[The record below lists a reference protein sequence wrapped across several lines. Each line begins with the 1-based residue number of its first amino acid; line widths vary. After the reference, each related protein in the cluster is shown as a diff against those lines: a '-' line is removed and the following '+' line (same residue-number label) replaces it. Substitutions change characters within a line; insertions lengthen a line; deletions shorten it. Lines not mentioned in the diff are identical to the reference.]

1 MIPASSL
8 SVAPSHAR
16 LDSRPRTTTAA
27 EHGSARQRR
36 GRWSAATHGLAL
48 LLTAHVAHAA
58 DRLQLDPS
66 GLDPAQQQL
75 ASQTLADVQSL
86 LPEGLLRALP
96 AQVQVS
102 WSSALPPEV
111 HGRAFGGRI
120 ALRRDLLD
128 DGVPGARRAR
138 RSALVH
144 ELTHVADRSGAN
156 WSRSA
161 RWRDLAGWQRK
172 PWHLGR
178 GDNAFRDRS
187 PDAYELKDPAEY
199 LAVNAEHFLL
209 DAEFAC
215 RRPALAQWYLAH
227 LGTPPSLP
235 QPHCAA
241 SLPLLQADS
250 EEGAASLLQLDP
262 SRVYAVDYLFAEGSA
277 QPMSRWG
284 HSMLRLV
291 ICKPDR
297 APGPDCRLD
306 LEYHRVLSFRAFV
319 GDVQI
324 SNWRGLTGG
333 YPSRLFVLPLQQVV
347 DEYTKVELR
356 GLQSLPLRLQRDEI
370 ASLLE
375 RTAQVHWSYDGRY
388 YFVSNN
394 CAVETAKLLQAGVPR
409 LGEAG
414 LAQLSPRG
422 LKRRL
427 VRLEVLDEQVLADR
441 SAAQA
446 QGYYFASA
454 RDHYQQLFAVAAG
467 QLALPA
473 RDVRAWLKLSAQQR
487 APWLLKGD
495 LRASAGLLLLEQ
507 AAQRRAELRARDVL
521 KRQLLAAPDSAET
534 RSLRG
539 LLEQSGQW
547 LRPGTLLRDGG
558 YGLPLGDEQAL
569 LSEAVATASAQA
581 VPAWQALRVQ
591 LRQQLP
597 ARQRGEM
604 DAIEANLAALGAHL
618 RTQAGSP
625 ATGAAVR

>member
-1 MIPASSL
+1 M
-8 SVAPSHAR
+8 
-16 LDSRPRTTTAA
+16 T
-27 EHGSARQRR
+27 SARN
-36 GRWSAATHGLAL
+36 AATHGVAL
-48 LLTAHVAHAA
+48 LLIAHVAHAA
-58 DRLQLDPS
+58 DRLQLDPA
-66 GLDPAQQQL
+66 GLSPAQQQV
-75 ASQTLADVQSL
+75 ATQTLADVQSL
-86 LPEGLLRALP
+86 LPDGLLRALP
-96 AQVQVS
+96 AQVQVR
-102 WSSALPPEV
+102 WSDGLPAEV
-111 HGRAFGGRI
+111 HGRAFASRI
-120 ALRRDLLD
+120 TLRRDLLD
-128 DGVPGARRAR
+128 DGMPGARRAR

-144 ELTHVADRSGAN
+144 ELTHVADRGGAD
-156 WSRSA
+156 WSRTA

-178 GDNAFRDRS
+178 GDNDFHDRS

-199 LAVNAEHFLL
+199 LAVNAEHFVL
-209 DAEFAC
+209 DSEFAC
-215 RRPALAQWYLAH
+215 RRPALAQWYQAH
-227 LGTPPSLP
+227 FGTPPSLP
-235 QPHCAA
+235 QPQCATT
-241 SLPLLQADS
+241 LPLLQAES
-250 EEGAASLLQLDP
+250 EEGAASLLHLDP
-262 SRVYAVDYLFAEGSA
+262 ARVYAVDYLFAEGSA

-291 ICKPDR
+291 ICKPGR
-297 APGPDCRLD
+297 APGQDCRLD
-306 LEYHRVLSFRAFV
+306 LDYHRVLSFRAFV

-356 GLQSLPLRLQRDEI
+356 GLQSLPLQLSPGEI

-427 VRLEVLDEQVLADR
+427 SQLHVLDEQVLTDR
-441 SAAQA
+441 NAAQA

-454 RDHYQQLFAVAAG
+454 RDHYQQLFGVAAA

-473 RDVRAWLKLSAQQR
+473 RDVRGWLKLPAQQR
-487 APWLLKGD
+487 ALWLLQGD

-521 KRQLLAAPDSAET
+521 KRRLLAAPDSAET
-534 RSLRG
+534 RGLRQ
-539 LLEQSGQW
+539 LLEQGGQW
-547 LRPGTLLRDGG
+547 LRPGTLLAGGG
-558 YGLPLGDEQAL
+558 YGL
-569 LSEAVATASAQA
+569 
-581 VPAWQALRVQ
+581 
-591 LRQQLP
+591 
-597 ARQRGEM
+597 
-604 DAIEANLAALGAHL
+604 
-618 RTQAGSP
+618 
-625 ATGAAVR
+625 

>member
-1 MIPASSL
+1 MTPAWNAAGHGPTRRRRMGWLAALAWLVIP
-8 SVAPSHAR
+8 
-16 LDSRPRTTTAA
+16 T
-27 EHGSARQRR
+27 
-36 GRWSAATHGLAL
+36 
-48 LLTAHVAHAA
+48 AHAA
-58 DRLQLDPS
+58 DRLQLDPA
-66 GLDPAQQQL
+66 GLSPAQQQV
-75 ASQTLADVQSL
+75 AMQTLADVQSL
-86 LPEGLLRALP
+86 LPDGLLRALP
-96 AQVQVS
+96 AQVQVG
-102 WSSALPPEV
+102 WRDDLPANV
-111 HGRAFGGRI
+111 HGRAFAGGI

-128 DGVPGARRAR
+128 DDVAGARRAR

-144 ELTHVADRSGAN
+144 ELTHVADRTGAH

-187 PDAYELKDPAEY
+187 PDAYELTDPAEY
-199 LAVNAEHFLL
+199 LAVNAEHFVL

-215 RRPALAQWYLAH
+215 RRPALAQWYQAH
-227 LGTPPSLP
+227 FGTPPSLP
-235 QPHCAA
+235 APHCAGTV
-241 SLPLLQADS
+241 PLLQADA
-250 EEGAASLLQLDP
+250 EEGAASLLALDP
-262 SRVYAVDYLFAEGSA
+262 ARVYAVDYLFAEGSA

-291 ICKPDR
+291 ICRPGR

-306 LEYHRVLSFRAFV
+306 LEHHRVLSFRAFV

-356 GLQSLPLRLQRDEI
+356 GLASLPLQLDRSEI

-422 LKRRL
+422 LRRRL
-427 VRLEVLDEQVLADR
+427 ARLHALDEQVLADP
-441 SAAQA
+441 AQAMA

-454 RDHYQQLFAVAAG
+454 RDHYQQLFAVAAA
-467 QLALPA
+467 QMALPA
-473 RDVRAWLKLSAQQR
+473 RDVRAWLALPAQQR
-487 APWLLKGD
+487 APWLLRGD
-495 LRASAGLLLLEQ
+495 VRASAGLLLLEQ
-507 AAQRRAELRARDVL
+507 AAQRRAELRARDAL
-521 KRQLLAAPDSAET
+521 KRRLLANPDSSAT
-534 RSLRG
+534 RSLRA

-547 LRPGTLLRDGG
+547 LRPGQLLADAG
-558 YGLPLGDEQAL
+558 YGLPQADEQA
-569 LSEAVATASAQA
+569 EVARAAAAASVQA

-591 LRQQLP
+591 LRAQLP
-597 ARQRGEM
+597 SSQQREL
-604 DAIEANLAALGAHL
+604 DDIDRNLAVLGAHV
-618 RTQAGSP
+618 REQAAAVP
-625 ATGAAVR
+625 PTGAAAR

>member
-1 MIPASSL
+1 M
-8 SVAPSHAR
+8 
-16 LDSRPRTTTAA
+16 
-27 EHGSARQRR
+27 
-36 GRWSAATHGLAL
+36 AL
-48 LLTAHVAHAA
+48 LLVAHVAHAA
-58 DRLQLDPS
+58 DRLQLDPA
-66 GLDPAQQQL
+66 GLSPAQQQV
-75 ASQTLADVQSL
+75 ATQTLADVHAL
-86 LPEGLLRALP
+86 LPDGLLRALP
-96 AQVQVS
+96 AQVQVR
-102 WSSALPPEV
+102 WRDDLPADV
-111 HGRAFGGRI
+111 HGRAFAGRI
-120 ALRRDLLD
+120 ALRRELLD
-128 DGVPGARRAR
+128 DAVPGARRAR

-144 ELTHVADRSGAN
+144 ELTHVADRTGAS
-156 WSRSA
+156 WSRSV

-178 GDNAFRDRS
+178 GDNDFRDRS

-199 LAVNAEHFLL
+199 LAVNAEHFVL
-209 DAEFAC
+209 DSEFAC
-215 RRPALAQWYLAH
+215 RRPALAQWFQVH
-227 LGTPPSLP
+227 FGTPPSLP
-235 QPHCAA
+235 QSHCANA
-241 SLPLLQADS
+241 LPLLQAES

-262 SRVYAVDYLFAEGSA
+262 ARVYAVDYLFAEGSA

-291 ICKPDR
+291 ICRPGR

-356 GLQSLPLRLQRDEI
+356 GLQSLPLQLQRDEI

-394 CAVETAKLLQAGVPR
+394 CAVETARLLQAGVPR
-409 LGEAG
+409 LGEDG

-427 VRLEVLDEQVLADR
+427 ARLGMLDERVLTDR
-441 SAAQA
+441 NAAQA

-454 RDHYQQLFAVAAG
+454 RDHYQQLFTVAAT

-473 RDVRAWLKLSAQQR
+473 RDVRGWLKLPAEQR
-487 APWLLKGD
+487 APWLLKGN

-521 KRQLLAAPDSAET
+521 KRQLLAAADSAET
-534 RSLRG
+534 RSLRS
-539 LLEQSGQW
+539 LLAQSGQW
-547 LRPGTLLRDGG
+547 LRPGTLLQGG
-558 YGLPLGDEQAL
+558 YGLPLADEQAVL
-569 LSEAVATASAQA
+569 AEAVATASAEA

-597 ARQRGEM
+597 VGQRNEM
-604 DAIEANLAALGAHL
+604 DAIDANLATLGARL
-618 RTQAGSP
+618 REQAATP

>member
-1 MIPASSL
+1 MT
-8 SVAPSHAR
+8 SVR
-16 LDSRPRTTTAA
+16 N
-27 EHGSARQRR
+27 
-36 GRWSAATHGLAL
+36 AATHGVAL
-48 LLTAHVAHAA
+48 LLVAHVVHAA
-58 DRLQLDPS
+58 DRLQLDPA
-66 GLDPAQQQL
+66 GLSPAQRQV
-75 ASQTLADVQSL
+75 ASQTLADVQSW

-96 AQVQVS
+96 AQVQVR
-102 WSSALPPEV
+102 WSDDLPVDV

-128 DGVPGARRAR
+128 EAVPGARRAR

-144 ELTHVADRSGAN
+144 ELTHIADRGGAN

-178 GDNAFRDRS
+178 GDNDFRDRS

-199 LAVNAEHFLL
+199 LAVNAEHFVL
-209 DAEFAC
+209 DSAFAC
-215 RRPALAQWYLAH
+215 RRPALAQWYQAH
-227 LGTPPSLP
+227 FGAPPSLP
-235 QPHCAA
+235 QPQCAA
-241 SLPLLQADS
+241 ALPLLQAES

-262 SRVYAVDYLFAEGSA
+262 ARVYAVDYLFAEGSA

-291 ICKPDR
+291 ICKPGR

-306 LEYHRVLSFRAFV
+306 LEHHRVLSFRAFV

-324 SNWRGLTGG
+324 SNWRGLSGG

-356 GLQSLPLRLQRDEI
+356 GLQSLPLRLHREEI

-409 LGEAG
+409 LGKAG

-427 VRLEVLDEQVLADR
+427 VRLDALDEQVLADR

-454 RDHYQQLFAVAAG
+454 RDHYQQLFAVAAA

-473 RDVRAWLKLSAQQR
+473 RDVHGWLKLPARQR
-487 APWLLKGD
+487 APWLLQGD

-534 RSLRG
+534 RSLRA
-539 LLEQSGQW
+539 LLEQGGQW
-547 LRPGTLLRDGG
+547 LRPGTLLQDGG
-558 YGLPLGDEQAL
+558 YGLPLADEQAL
-569 LSEAVATASAQA
+569 LSTAVATASAQA
-581 VPAWQALRVQ
+581 VPAWQALRSR

-597 ARQRGEM
+597 VRQREEM
-604 DAIEANLAALGAHL
+604 DAIDANLAALGARL
-618 RTQAGSP
+618 RAQAAAP

>member
-1 MIPASSL
+1 MRIP
-8 SVAPSHAR
+8 
-16 LDSRPRTTTAA
+16 TAA
-27 EHGSARQRR
+27 EHGSAPQRR
-36 GRWSAATHGLAL
+36 SGRCGWIAALAWL
-48 LLTAHVAHAA
+48 LIPSAHAA
-58 DRLQLDPS
+58 DRLQLDPA

-86 LPEGLLRALP
+86 LPEGLRRALP
-96 AQVQVS
+96 AQVQVH
-102 WSSALPPEV
+102 WSDDLPADV
-111 HGRAFGGRI
+111 HGRAFAGRI
-120 ALRRDLLD
+120 TLRRDLLD
-128 DGVPGARRAR
+128 DAVPGARRAR

-144 ELTHVADRSGAN
+144 ELTHVADRTGAN

-178 GDNAFRDRS
+178 GGNDFHDRS

-199 LAVNAEHFLL
+199 LAVNAEHFVL

-215 RRPALAQWYLAH
+215 RRPALAQWYQAH
-227 LGTPPSLP
+227 FGTPPSLP
-235 QPHCAA
+235 QPQCATT
-241 SLPLLQADS
+241 LPLLQAES

-262 SRVYAVDYLFAEGSA
+262 ARVYAVDYLFAEGSA

-291 ICKPDR
+291 ICRPGR

-356 GLQSLPLRLQRDEI
+356 GLQSLPLLLQRDEI

-427 VRLEVLDEQVLADR
+427 VRLDALDQQVLADR

-454 RDHYQQLFAVAAG
+454 RDHYQQLFGVAAA
-467 QLALPA
+467 QLALPT
-473 RDVRAWLKLSAQQR
+473 RDVRGWLKLPAQQR

-507 AAQRRAELRARDVL
+507 AAQRRADLRARDVL
-521 KRQLLAAPDSAET
+521 KRQLLGAPDSAET
-534 RSLRG
+534 RSLRE

-547 LRPGTLLRDGG
+547 LRPGTLLQEGG
-558 YGLPLGDEQAL
+558 YGLPLADERSL
-569 LSEAVATASAQA
+569 LSETVATASAQA

-597 ARQRGEM
+597 VKQRNEM
-604 DAIEANLAALGAHL
+604 DAIDANLAALGAHL
-618 RTQAGSP
+618 RTQAASP

>member
-1 MIPASSL
+1 MRIAT
-8 SVAPSHAR
+8 V
-16 LDSRPRTTTAA
+16 A
-27 EHGSARQRR
+27 EHGSALQRL
-36 GRWSAATHGLAL
+36 GRWNAATHGVAL
-48 LLTAHVAHAA
+48 LLVAHVAHAA
-58 DRLQLDPS
+58 DRLQLDPA
-66 GLDPAQQQL
+66 GLSPAQQQV
-75 ASQTLADVQSL
+75 ATQTLADVQAL
-86 LPEGLLRALP
+86 LPDGLLRALP
-96 AQVQVS
+96 AQVQVR
-102 WSSALPPEV
+102 WRDDLPADV
-111 HGRAFGGRI
+111 HGRAFAGRI
-120 ALRRDLLD
+120 ALRRELLD
-128 DGVPGARRAR
+128 DAVPGARRAR

-144 ELTHVADRSGAN
+144 ELTHVADRGGAN
-156 WSRSA
+156 WSQSM

-178 GDNAFRDRS
+178 GDNDFRDRS

-199 LAVNAEHFLL
+199 LAVNAEHFVL
-209 DAEFAC
+209 DSEFAC
-215 RRPALAQWYLAH
+215 RRPALARWYQAH
-227 LGTPPSLP
+227 FGTPPSLP
-235 QPHCAA
+235 QSHCATA
-241 SLPLLQADS
+241 LPLLQAES

-262 SRVYAVDYLFAEGSA
+262 ARVYAVDYLFAEGSA

-291 ICKPDR
+291 ICRPGR

-306 LEYHRVLSFRAFV
+306 LEHHRVLSFRAFV

-347 DEYTKVELR
+347 DEYIKVELR

-394 CAVETAKLLQAGVPR
+394 CAVETAKLLQAGVPQ

-427 VRLEVLDEQVLADR
+427 ARLGMLDERVLTDR
-441 SAAQA
+441 NAAQA

-454 RDHYQQLFAVAAG
+454 RDHYQQLFTVAAT
-467 QLALPA
+467 QLSLPA
-473 RDVRAWLKLSAQQR
+473 RDVRGWLKLPAEQR

-521 KRQLLAAPDSAET
+521 KRQLLAAADSAET

-539 LLEQSGQW
+539 LLAQSGQW
-547 LRPGTLLRDGG
+547 LRPGTLLQDGG
-558 YGLPLGDEQAL
+558 YGLPLRDEQVL
-569 LSEAVATASAQA
+569 LSAAVTTASAQA

-597 ARQRGEM
+597 ARQREEM
-604 DAIEANLAALGAHL
+604 DAIDANLAALGAHL
-618 RTQAGSP
+618 RTQAAGP

>member
-1 MIPASSL
+1 M
-8 SVAPSHAR
+8 
-16 LDSRPRTTTAA
+16 
-27 EHGSARQRR
+27 
-36 GRWSAATHGLAL
+36 AL
-48 LLTAHVAHAA
+48 LLTADVAHAA
-58 DRLQLDPS
+58 DRLELDPS
-66 GLDPAQQQL
+66 GLDPSQQRL
-75 ASQTLADVQSL
+75 ARQTLADVQAL
-86 LPEGLLRALP
+86 LPEGLLRAVP
-96 AQVQVS
+96 AQVQVR
-102 WSSALPPEV
+102 WADDLPADV
-111 HGRAFGGRI
+111 HGRAFAGRI
-120 ALRRDLLD
+120 TLRRELLD
-128 DGVPGARRAR
+128 DSVPGARRAR

-144 ELTHVADRSGAN
+144 ELTHVADRGGAD

-178 GDNAFRDRS
+178 GGNDFSDRS

-199 LAVNAEHFLL
+199 LAVNAEHYVL

-215 RRPALAQWYLAH
+215 RRPALAQWYQAH
-227 LGTPPSLP
+227 FGAPPSLP
-235 QPHCAA
+235 QPQCATT
-241 SLPLLQADS
+241 LPLLQAES

-262 SRVYAVDYLFAEGSA
+262 ARVYAVDYLFAEGSA

-291 ICKPDR
+291 ICRPGR
-297 APGPDCRLD
+297 APGPECRLD
-306 LEYHRVLSFRAFV
+306 LQYHRVLSFRAFV

-347 DEYTKVELR
+347 DEYTQVELR
-356 GLQSLPLRLQRDEI
+356 GLQSLPLRLQRGEI

-422 LKRRL
+422 VKRRL
-427 VRLEVLDEQVLADR
+427 ARLQVLDEQVLADR
-441 SAAQA
+441 DSAQA

-454 RDHYQQLFAVAAG
+454 RDHYQQLFDVAAS
-467 QLALPA
+467 QLELPV
-473 RDVRAWLKLSAQQR
+473 RDVRGWLKLPAQQR
-487 APWLLKGD
+487 ASWLLKGD

-521 KRQLLAAPDSAET
+521 KRQLLAAPDGAET

-547 LRPGTLLRDGG
+547 LRPGTLLQKGG

-569 LSEAVATASAQA
+569 LSGAVATASARA

-597 ARQRGEM
+597 VKQRGEM
-604 DAIEANLAALGAHL
+604 DAIDANLAALGAHL
-618 RTQAGSP
+618 REQAVTPS
-625 ATGAAVR
+625 TGAEAR

>member
-1 MIPASSL
+1 MT
-8 SVAPSHAR
+8 SVR
-16 LDSRPRTTTAA
+16 N
-27 EHGSARQRR
+27 
-36 GRWSAATHGLAL
+36 AATHGVAL
-48 LLTAHVAHAA
+48 LLVAHGAHAA
-58 DRLQLDPS
+58 DRLQLDPA
-66 GLDPAQQQL
+66 GLSPAQRQV

-96 AQVQVS
+96 AQVQVR
-102 WSSALPPEV
+102 WSDDLPVDV

-128 DGVPGARRAR
+128 EAVPGARRAR

-144 ELTHVADRSGAN
+144 ELTHVADRGGAN

-178 GDNAFRDRS
+178 GDNDFRDRS
-187 PDAYELKDPAEY
+187 PDAYERKDPAEY
-199 LAVNAEHFLL
+199 LAVNAEHFVL
-209 DAEFAC
+209 DSAFAC
-215 RRPALAQWYLAH
+215 RRPALAQWYQAH
-227 LGTPPSLP
+227 FGAPPSLP
-235 QPHCAA
+235 QPQCAA
-241 SLPLLQADS
+241 ALPLLQAGS

-262 SRVYAVDYLFAEGSA
+262 ARVYAVDYLFAEGSA

-291 ICKPDR
+291 ICKPGR

-306 LEYHRVLSFRAFV
+306 LEHHRVLSFRAFV

-356 GLQSLPLRLQRDEI
+356 GLQSLPLRLHREEI

-427 VRLEVLDEQVLADR
+427 VRLDALDERVLADR
-441 SAAQA
+441 SAAQAQA

-454 RDHYQQLFAVAAG
+454 RDHYQQLFAVAAA

-473 RDVRAWLKLSAQQR
+473 RDVHGWLKLPARQR
-487 APWLLKGD
+487 APWLLQGD

-534 RSLRG
+534 RSLRA
-539 LLEQSGQW
+539 LLEQGGQW
-547 LRPGTLLRDGG
+547 LRPGTLLQDGG
-558 YGLPLGDEQAL
+558 YGLPLADEQAL
-569 LSEAVATASAQA
+569 LSTAVATASAQA
-581 VPAWQALRVQ
+581 VPAWQALRSR

-597 ARQRGEM
+597 VRQREEM
-604 DAIEANLAALGAHL
+604 DAIDANLAALGARL
-618 RTQAGSP
+618 RAQAAAP

>member
-1 MIPASSL
+1 MT
-8 SVAPSHAR
+8 SVR
-16 LDSRPRTTTAA
+16 N
-27 EHGSARQRR
+27 
-36 GRWSAATHGLAL
+36 AATHGVAL
-48 LLTAHVAHAA
+48 LLVAHVAHAA
-58 DRLQLDPS
+58 DRLQLDPA
-66 GLDPAQQQL
+66 GLSPAQRQV

-96 AQVQVS
+96 AQVQVR
-102 WSSALPPEV
+102 WSDDLPVDV

-128 DGVPGARRAR
+128 EAVPGARRAR

-144 ELTHVADRSGAN
+144 EMTHVADRGGAN

-178 GDNAFRDRS
+178 GDNDFRDRS

-199 LAVNAEHFLL
+199 LAVNAEHFVL
-209 DAEFAC
+209 DSTFAC
-215 RRPALAQWYLAH
+215 RRPALAQWYQAH
-227 LGTPPSLP
+227 FGAPPSLP
-235 QPHCAA
+235 QPQCAA
-241 SLPLLQADS
+241 ALPLLQAES

-262 SRVYAVDYLFAEGSA
+262 ARVYAVDYLFAEGSA

-291 ICKPDR
+291 ICKPGR
-297 APGPDCRLD
+297 VPGPDCRLD
-306 LEYHRVLSFRAFV
+306 LEHHRVLSFRAFV

-356 GLQSLPLRLQRDEI
+356 GLQSLPLRLHREEI

-427 VRLEVLDEQVLADR
+427 VRLDALDERVLADR

-454 RDHYQQLFAVAAG
+454 RDQYQQLFAVAAA

-473 RDVRAWLKLSAQQR
+473 RDVHGWLKLPARQR
-487 APWLLKGD
+487 APWLLQGD

-521 KRQLLAAPDSAET
+521 KRHLLAAPDSAET
-534 RSLRG
+534 RSLRA
-539 LLEQSGQW
+539 LLEQGGQW

-558 YGLPLGDEQAL
+558 YGLPLADEQAL
-569 LSEAVATASAQA
+569 LSTAVAAASAQA
-581 VPAWQALRVQ
+581 VPAWQALRSR

-597 ARQRGEM
+597 VRQREEM
-604 DAIEANLAALGAHL
+604 DAIDANLAALGARL
-618 RTQAGSP
+618 RAQAAAP

>member
-1 MIPASSL
+1 M
-8 SVAPSHAR
+8 
-16 LDSRPRTTTAA
+16 T
-27 EHGSARQRR
+27 SARN
-36 GRWSAATHGLAL
+36 AARHGLAL
-48 LLTAHVAHAA
+48 LLAAPAVHASGG
-58 DRLQLDPS
+58 LQLDPA
-66 GLDPAQQQL
+66 GLDLAQQQL
-75 ASQTLADVQSL
+75 ANQTLADVQAL
-86 LPEGLLRALP
+86 LPDGLLRALP
-96 AQVQVS
+96 AQVQVA
-102 WSSALPPEV
+102 WRDDLPADV
-111 HGRAFGGRI
+111 HGRAFAGRI

-144 ELTHVADRSGAN
+144 ELAHVADRSGAN
-156 WSRSA
+156 WSHSA

-178 GDNAFRDRS
+178 GDNDFRDRS
-187 PDAYELKDPAEY
+187 PDAYELTDPAEY

-209 DAEFAC
+209 DGEFAC
-215 RRPALAQWYLAH
+215 RRPALAQWYRAH
-227 LGTPPSLP
+227 FGAPPSLP
-235 QPHCAA
+235 QPQCDP
-241 SLPLLQADS
+241 SVPMLQAGS

-262 SRVYAVDYLFAEGSA
+262 ARIYAVDYLFAEGSA

-291 ICKPDR
+291 ICRPGR

-356 GLQSLPLRLQRDEI
+356 GLQSLPLRLERTEI

-375 RTAQVHWSYDGRY
+375 RVAQVHWSYDGRY

-409 LGEAG
+409 LGDAG

-427 VRLEVLDEQVLADR
+427 ARLQMLDEGVLTDR

-454 RDHYQQLFAVAAG
+454 RDHYQQLFGVAAA

-473 RDVRAWLKLSAQQR
+473 RDVRGWLKVPAQQR
-487 APWLLKGD
+487 APWLLRGD

-521 KRQLLAAPDSAET
+521 KRRLLAAPDSAQT
-534 RSLRG
+534 RGLRE

-547 LRPGTLLRDGG
+547 LRPGTLLHDGG
-558 YGLPLGDEQAL
+558 YGLPLADEQAL
-569 LSEAVATASAQA
+569 LAEAVAAASTRA

-597 ARQRGEM
+597 ATQRSEL
-604 DAIEANLAALGAHL
+604 DAIDANLAALGAHL
-618 RTQAGSP
+618 REQAATP
-625 ATGAAVR
+625 ATGAVVR

>member
-1 MIPASSL
+1 MT
-8 SVAPSHAR
+8 SVR
-16 LDSRPRTTTAA
+16 N
-27 EHGSARQRR
+27 
-36 GRWSAATHGLAL
+36 AATHGVAL
-48 LLTAHVAHAA
+48 LLVAHVAHAA
-58 DRLQLDPS
+58 DRLQLDPA
-66 GLDPAQQQL
+66 GLSPAQRQV

-96 AQVQVS
+96 AQVQVR
-102 WSSALPPEV
+102 WSDDLPVDV

-128 DGVPGARRAR
+128 EAVPGARRAR

-144 ELTHVADRSGAN
+144 ELTHVADRGGAN

-178 GDNAFRDRS
+178 GDNDFRDRS

-199 LAVNAEHFLL
+199 LAVNAEHFVL
-209 DAEFAC
+209 DSTFAC
-215 RRPALAQWYLAH
+215 RRPALAQWYQAH
-227 LGTPPSLP
+227 FGAPPSLP
-235 QPHCAA
+235 QPQCAA
-241 SLPLLQADS
+241 ALPLLQAGS

-262 SRVYAVDYLFAEGSA
+262 ARVYAVDYLFAEGSA

-291 ICKPDR
+291 ICKPGR
-297 APGPDCRLD
+297 VPGPDCRLD
-306 LEYHRVLSFRAFV
+306 LEHHRVLSFRAFV

-356 GLQSLPLRLQRDEI
+356 GLQSLPLRLHREEI

-427 VRLEVLDEQVLADR
+427 VRLDALDERVLADR

-454 RDHYQQLFAVAAG
+454 RDHYQQLFAAAAA

-473 RDVRAWLKLSAQQR
+473 RDVHGWLKLPARQR
-487 APWLLKGD
+487 APWLLQGD

-534 RSLRG
+534 RSLRA
-539 LLEQSGQW
+539 LLEQGGQW
-547 LRPGTLLRDGG
+547 LRPGTLLQDGG
-558 YGLPLGDEQAL
+558 YGLPLADEQAL
-569 LSEAVATASAQA
+569 LSTAVATASALA
-581 VPAWQALRVQ
+581 VPAWQALRSR

-597 ARQRGEM
+597 VRQREEM
-604 DAIEANLAALGAHL
+604 DAIDTNLAALGARL
-618 RTQAGSP
+618 RAQAAAP

>member
-1 MIPASSL
+1 M
-8 SVAPSHAR
+8 
-16 LDSRPRTTTAA
+16 
-27 EHGSARQRR
+27 
-36 GRWSAATHGLAL
+36 AL
-48 LLTAHVAHAA
+48 LLVAHVAHAA
-58 DRLQLDPS
+58 ERLQLDPA
-66 GLDPAQQQL
+66 GLSPAQQQV
-75 ASQTLADVQSL
+75 ATQTLADVQAL
-86 LPEGLLRALP
+86 LPDGLLRALP
-96 AQVQVS
+96 AQVQVR
-102 WSSALPPEV
+102 WRDDLPADV
-111 HGRAFGGRI
+111 HGRAFAGRI
-120 ALRRDLLD
+120 ALRRELLD
-128 DGVPGARRAR
+128 DAVPGARRAR

-144 ELTHVADRSGAN
+144 ELTHVADRGGAN
-156 WSRSA
+156 WSQSM

-178 GDNAFRDRS
+178 GDNDFRDRS

-199 LAVNAEHFLL
+199 LAVNAEHFVL
-209 DAEFAC
+209 DSEFAC
-215 RRPALAQWYLAH
+215 RRPALARWYQAH
-227 LGTPPSLP
+227 FGTPPSLP
-235 QPHCAA
+235 QSHCATA
-241 SLPLLQADS
+241 LPLLQAES

-262 SRVYAVDYLFAEGSA
+262 ARVYAVDYLFAEGSA

-291 ICKPDR
+291 ICRPGR

-306 LEYHRVLSFRAFV
+306 LEHHRVLSFRAFV

-427 VRLEVLDEQVLADR
+427 ARLGMLDERVLTDR
-441 SAAQA
+441 NAAQA

-454 RDHYQQLFAVAAG
+454 RDHYQQLFIVAAT
-467 QLALPA
+467 QLSLPA
-473 RDVRAWLKLSAQQR
+473 RDVRGWLKLPAEQR

-521 KRQLLAAPDSAET
+521 KRQLLAAADSAET

-539 LLEQSGQW
+539 LLAQSGQW
-547 LRPGTLLRDGG
+547 LRPGTLLQDGG
-558 YGLPLGDEQAL
+558 YGLPLGDEQVL
-569 LSEAVATASAQA
+569 LSAAVTTASAQA

-597 ARQRGEM
+597 ARQREEM
-604 DAIEANLAALGAHL
+604 DAIDANLAALGAHL
-618 RTQAGSP
+618 RTQAAGP

>member
-1 MIPASSL
+1 M
-8 SVAPSHAR
+8 
-16 LDSRPRTTTAA
+16 T
-27 EHGSARQRR
+27 SARN
-36 GRWSAATHGLAL
+36 AATHGVAL
-48 LLTAHVAHAA
+48 LLIAHAAHAA
-58 DRLQLDPS
+58 DRLQLDPA
-66 GLDPAQQQL
+66 GLSPAQQQV
-75 ASQTLADVQSL
+75 ATQTLADVQSL
-86 LPEGLLRALP
+86 LPDGLLRALP
-96 AQVQVS
+96 AQVQVR
-102 WSSALPPEV
+102 WSDGLPAEV
-111 HGRAFGGRI
+111 HGRAFAGRI
-120 ALRRDLLD
+120 TLRRDLLD
-128 DGVPGARRAR
+128 DAVPGARRAR

-144 ELTHVADRSGAN
+144 ELSHVADRTGAN
-156 WSRSA
+156 WSRSM

-172 PWHLGR
+172 PWHIGR
-178 GDNAFRDRS
+178 GDNDFRDRS

-199 LAVNAEHFLL
+199 LAVNAEHFVL
-209 DAEFAC
+209 DSEFAC
-215 RRPALAQWYLAH
+215 RRPALAQWYQMH
-227 LGTPPSLP
+227 FGTPPSLP
-235 QPHCAA
+235 QPQCATT
-241 SLPLLQADS
+241 LPLLQAEP
-250 EEGAASLLQLDP
+250 EEGAASLLHLDP
-262 SRVYAVDYLFAEGSA
+262 ARVYAVDYLFAEGSA

-291 ICKPDR
+291 ICRPGR

-356 GLQSLPLRLQRDEI
+356 GLQSLPLQLSPGEI

-427 VRLEVLDEQVLADR
+427 SQLHVLDERVLTDR
-441 SAAQA
+441 NAAQA

-454 RDHYQQLFAVAAG
+454 RDHYQQLFGVAAA

-473 RDVRAWLKLSAQQR
+473 RDVRGWLKLPAQRR
-487 APWLLKGD
+487 ALWLLQGD

-521 KRQLLAAPDSAET
+521 KRRLLAAPDSAET
-534 RSLRG
+534 RGLRQ
-539 LLEQSGQW
+539 LLEQGGQW
-547 LRPGTLLRDGG
+547 LRPGTLLADGG
-558 YGLPLGDEQAL
+558 YGLPLADEQAAL
-569 LSEAVATASAQA
+569 AEAVATASAQA

-597 ARQRGEM
+597 EKQRNEM
-604 DAIEANLAALGAHL
+604 DAIDANLAALGARL
-618 RTQAGSP
+618 REQAATP
-625 ATGAAVR
+625 AIGAAAR

>member
-1 MIPASSL
+1 M
-8 SVAPSHAR
+8 
-16 LDSRPRTTTAA
+16 
-27 EHGSARQRR
+27 
-36 GRWSAATHGLAL
+36 AL
-48 LLTAHVAHAA
+48 LLVAHVAHAA
-58 DRLQLDPS
+58 DRLQLDPA
-66 GLDPAQQQL
+66 GLSPAQQQV
-75 ASQTLADVQSL
+75 ATQTLADVQAL
-86 LPEGLLRALP
+86 LPDGLLRALP
-96 AQVQVS
+96 AQVQVR
-102 WSSALPPEV
+102 WRDDLPADV
-111 HGRAFGGRI
+111 HGRAFARRI
-120 ALRRDLLD
+120 ALRRELLD
-128 DGVPGARRAR
+128 DAVPGARRAR

-144 ELTHVADRSGAN
+144 ELTHVADRTGAN
-156 WSRSA
+156 WSRSV

-178 GDNAFRDRS
+178 GDNDFRDRS

-199 LAVNAEHFLL
+199 LAVNAEHFVL
-209 DAEFAC
+209 DSEFAC
-215 RRPALAQWYLAH
+215 RRPALAQWFQVH
-227 LGTPPSLP
+227 FGTPPSLP
-235 QPHCAA
+235 QSHCANA
-241 SLPLLQADS
+241 LPLLQAES

-262 SRVYAVDYLFAEGSA
+262 ARVYAVDYLFAEGSA

-291 ICKPDR
+291 ICRPGR

-356 GLQSLPLRLQRDEI
+356 GLQSLPLQLQRDEI

-394 CAVETAKLLQAGVPR
+394 CAVETARLLQAGVPR
-409 LGEAG
+409 LGEDG

-427 VRLEVLDEQVLADR
+427 ARLGMLDERVLTDR
-441 SAAQA
+441 NAAQA

-454 RDHYQQLFAVAAG
+454 RDHYQQLFTVAAT

-473 RDVRAWLKLSAQQR
+473 RDVRGWLKLPAEQR
-487 APWLLKGD
+487 APWLLKGN
-495 LRASAGLLLLEQ
+495 LRASASLLLLEQ

-521 KRQLLAAPDSAET
+521 KRQLLAAADSAET
-534 RSLRG
+534 RSLRS
-539 LLEQSGQW
+539 LLAQSGQW
-547 LRPGTLLRDGG
+547 LRPGTLLQGG
-558 YGLPLGDEQAL
+558 YGLPLADEQAVL
-569 LSEAVATASAQA
+569 AEAVATASAEA

-597 ARQRGEM
+597 VGQRNEM
-604 DAIEANLAALGAHL
+604 DAIDANLATLGARL
-618 RTQAGSP
+618 REQAATP

>member
-1 MIPASSL
+1 M
-8 SVAPSHAR
+8 
-16 LDSRPRTTTAA
+16 TTA
-27 EHGSARQRR
+27 RN
-36 GRWSAATHGLAL
+36 AATHGVAL
-48 LLTAHVAHAA
+48 LLIAHVAHAA
-58 DRLQLDPS
+58 DRLQLDPA
-66 GLDPAQQQL
+66 GLSPAQQQV
-75 ASQTLADVQSL
+75 ATQTLADVQSL
-86 LPEGLLRALP
+86 LPDGLLRALP
-96 AQVQVS
+96 AQVQVR
-102 WSSALPPEV
+102 WNDDLPAKV
-111 HGRAFGGRI
+111 HGRAFGDRI
-120 ALRRDLLD
+120 TLRRDLLD
-128 DGVPGARRAR
+128 DAVPGARRAR

-144 ELTHVADRSGAN
+144 ELSHVADRTGAN
-156 WSRSA
+156 WSRSV

-178 GDNAFRDRS
+178 GGNDFRDRS

-199 LAVNAEHFLL
+199 LAVNAEHFVL
-209 DAEFAC
+209 DSEFAC
-215 RRPALAQWYLAH
+215 RRPALAQWYQAH
-227 LGTPPSLP
+227 FGTPPSLP
-235 QPHCAA
+235 QSHCATT
-241 SLPLLQADS
+241 LPLLQAES

-262 SRVYAVDYLFAEGSA
+262 ARVYAVDYLFAEGSA

-291 ICKPDR
+291 ICRPGR

-356 GLQSLPLRLQRDEI
+356 GLQSLPLQLSPGEI

-427 VRLEVLDEQVLADR
+427 SQLHVLDEQVLTDR
-441 SAAQA
+441 NAAQA

-454 RDHYQQLFAVAAG
+454 RDHYQQLFGVAAA

-473 RDVRAWLKLSAQQR
+473 RDVRGWLKLPAQQR
-487 APWLLKGD
+487 ALWLLQGD

-521 KRQLLAAPDSAET
+521 KRRLLAAPDSTET
-534 RSLRG
+534 RGLRQ
-539 LLEQSGQW
+539 LLEQGGQW
-547 LRPGTLLRDGG
+547 LRPGTLLAGGG
-558 YGLPLGDEQAL
+558 YGLPLADEQAVL
-569 LSEAVATASAQA
+569 AEAVATASAQA

-597 ARQRGEM
+597 EKQRNEM
-604 DAIEANLAALGAHL
+604 DAIDANLAALGARL
-618 RTQAGSP
+618 REQAATP
-625 ATGAAVR
+625 AIGAAAR

>member
-1 MIPASSL
+1 M
-8 SVAPSHAR
+8 
-16 LDSRPRTTTAA
+16 
-27 EHGSARQRR
+27 
-36 GRWSAATHGLAL
+36 AL
-48 LLTAHVAHAA
+48 LLTAHLAHAA
-58 DRLQLDPS
+58 ERLQLDPA
-66 GLDPAQQQL
+66 GLDPVQQQL
-75 ASQTLADVQSL
+75 ARQTLADVQSL

-96 AQVQVS
+96 AQVQVR
-102 WSSALPPEV
+102 WAEDLPADV
-111 HGRAFGGRI
+111 HGRAFAGHI
-120 ALRRDLLD
+120 ALRRALLD
-128 DGVPGARRAR
+128 DRLPGARRAR

-144 ELTHVADRSGAN
+144 ELTHVADRNGAQ

-178 GDNAFRDRS
+178 GDNDFRDRS
-187 PDAYELKDPAEY
+187 PDAYELKNPAEY
-199 LAVNAEHFLL
+199 LAVNAEHFVL

-215 RRPALAQWYLAH
+215 RRPALAQWYQAH
-227 LGTPPSLP
+227 FGTPPSLP
-235 QPHCAA
+235 ATHCAA
-241 SLPLLQADS
+241 SVPLLQAGA

-262 SRVYAVDYLFAEGSA
+262 ARVYAVDYLFAEGSA

-291 ICKPDR
+291 ICRPGR

-356 GLQSLPLRLQRDEI
+356 GLQSLPLQLDRDEI
-370 ASLLE
+370 AALLE

-409 LGEAG
+409 LGGAG

-427 VRLEVLDEQVLADR
+427 ARLQVLDERVLADR
-441 SAAQA
+441 DAAQA

-454 RDHYQQLFAVAAG
+454 ADHYQQFFEVAAA
-467 QLALPA
+467 QAPLPA
-473 RDVRAWLKLSAQQR
+473 RDVRSWLALPAQQR
-487 APWLLKGD
+487 APWLLRGD
-495 LRASAGLLLLEQ
+495 VRASAGLLLLEQ

-521 KRQLLAAPDSAET
+521 KRRLLATPDSEST
-534 RSLRG
+534 RGLRA

-547 LRPGTLLRDGG
+547 LRPGRLLGDSG
-558 YGLPLGDEQAL
+558 YGLPLAEEQAAL
-569 LSEAVATASAQA
+569 ATAVATASTQA
-581 VPAWQALRVQ
+581 VPAWQALRQQ
-591 LRQQLP
+591 LRAQLP
-597 ARQRGEM
+597 AAQRQEL
-604 DAIEANLAALGAHL
+604 DAIDGNLLALRRHL
-618 RTQAGSP
+618 RTQAAELS
-625 ATGAAVR
+625 TDAAVR

>member
-1 MIPASSL
+1 MRIP
-8 SVAPSHAR
+8 
-16 LDSRPRTTTAA
+16 TAA
-27 EHGSARQRR
+27 EHGSAPQRR
-36 GRWSAATHGLAL
+36 SGRCGWIAALAWL
-48 LLTAHVAHAA
+48 LIPSAHAA

-86 LPEGLLRALP
+86 LPEGLRRALP
-96 AQVQVS
+96 AQVQVH
-102 WSSALPPEV
+102 WSDDLPADV
-111 HGRAFGGRI
+111 HGRAFAGRI
-120 ALRRDLLD
+120 TLRRDLLD
-128 DGVPGARRAR
+128 DDVPGARRAR

-144 ELTHVADRSGAN
+144 ELTHVADRTGAN

-178 GDNAFRDRS
+178 GGNDFHDRS

-199 LAVNAEHFLL
+199 LAVNAEHFVL

-215 RRPALAQWYLAH
+215 RRPALAQWYQAH
-227 LGTPPSLP
+227 FGAPPSLP
-235 QPHCAA
+235 QPQCTTT
-241 SLPLLQADS
+241 LPLLQAES

-262 SRVYAVDYLFAEGSA
+262 ARVYAVDYLFAEGSA

-291 ICKPDR
+291 ICRPGR

-409 LGEAG
+409 LGQAG

-427 VRLEVLDEQVLADR
+427 SRLQVLDEQVLADR
-441 SAAQA
+441 DSAQT

-454 RDHYQQLFAVAAG
+454 RDHYQQLFGVAAA
-467 QLALPA
+467 QLALPT
-473 RDVRAWLKLSAQQR
+473 RDVRGWLKLPAQQR

-507 AAQRRAELRARDVL
+507 AAQRRADLRARDVL
-521 KRQLLAAPDSAET
+521 KRQLLGAPDSAET
-534 RSLRG
+534 RSLRE

-547 LRPGTLLRDGG
+547 LRPGTLLQEGG
-558 YGLPLGDEQAL
+558 YGLPLADERSL
-569 LSEAVATASAQA
+569 LSETVATASARA

-597 ARQRGEM
+597 VKQRNEM
-604 DAIEANLAALGAHL
+604 DAIDANLAALGAHL
-618 RTQAGSP
+618 RTQAASP

>member
-1 MIPASSL
+1 M
-8 SVAPSHAR
+8 
-16 LDSRPRTTTAA
+16 T
-27 EHGSARQRR
+27 SARN
-36 GRWSAATHGLAL
+36 AARHGLAL
-48 LLTAHVAHAA
+48 LLAAPAVHASGG
-58 DRLQLDPS
+58 LQLDPA
-66 GLDPAQQQL
+66 GLDLAQQQL
-75 ASQTLADVQSL
+75 ANQTLADVQAL
-86 LPEGLLRALP
+86 LPDGLLRALP
-96 AQVQVS
+96 AQVQVA
-102 WSSALPPEV
+102 WRDDLPADV
-111 HGRAFGGRI
+111 HGRAFAGRI

-144 ELTHVADRSGAN
+144 ELAHVADRSGAN
-156 WSRSA
+156 WSHSA

-178 GDNAFRDRS
+178 GDNDFRDRS
-187 PDAYELKDPAEY
+187 PDAYELTDPAEY

-209 DAEFAC
+209 DGEFAC
-215 RRPALAQWYLAH
+215 RRPALAQWYRAH
-227 LGTPPSLP
+227 FGAPPSLP
-235 QPHCAA
+235 QPQCDP
-241 SLPLLQADS
+241 SVPMLQAGS

-262 SRVYAVDYLFAEGSA
+262 ARIYAVDYLFAEGSA

-291 ICKPDR
+291 ICRPGR

-356 GLQSLPLRLQRDEI
+356 GLQSLPLRLERTEI

-375 RTAQVHWSYDGRY
+375 RVAQVHWSYDGRY

-409 LGEAG
+409 LGDAG

-427 VRLEVLDEQVLADR
+427 ARLQMLDEGVLTDR

-454 RDHYQQLFAVAAG
+454 RDHYQQLFGVAAA
-467 QLALPA
+467 QLALPV
-473 RDVRAWLKLSAQQR
+473 RDVRGWLKVPAQQR
-487 APWLLKGD
+487 APWLLRGD

-521 KRQLLAAPDSAET
+521 KRRLLAAPDSAQT
-534 RSLRG
+534 RGLRE

-547 LRPGTLLRDGG
+547 LRPGALLHEGG
-558 YGLPLGDEQAL
+558 YGLPLADEQAL
-569 LSEAVATASAQA
+569 LAEAVAAASTRA

-597 ARQRGEM
+597 ATQRSEL
-604 DAIEANLAALGAHL
+604 DAIDANLAALGAHL
-618 RTQAGSP
+618 REQAATP
-625 ATGAAVR
+625 ATGAVVR

>member
-1 MIPASSL
+1 
-8 SVAPSHAR
+8 
-16 LDSRPRTTTAA
+16 
-27 EHGSARQRR
+27 
-36 GRWSAATHGLAL
+36 
-48 LLTAHVAHAA
+48 
-58 DRLQLDPS
+58 
-66 GLDPAQQQL
+66 
-75 ASQTLADVQSL
+75 
-86 LPEGLLRALP
+86 
-96 AQVQVS
+96 
-102 WSSALPPEV
+102 
-111 HGRAFGGRI
+111 
-120 ALRRDLLD
+120 RRDLLD
-128 DGVPGARRAR
+128 DAVPGARRAR

-144 ELTHVADRSGAN
+144 ELTHVADRTGAN

-178 GDNAFRDRS
+178 GGNDFHDRS

-199 LAVNAEHFLL
+199 LAVNAEHFVL

-215 RRPALAQWYLAH
+215 RRPALAQWYQAH
-227 LGTPPSLP
+227 FGTPPSLP
-235 QPHCAA
+235 QPQCATT
-241 SLPLLQADS
+241 LPLLQAES

-262 SRVYAVDYLFAEGSA
+262 ARVYAVDYLFAEGSA

-291 ICKPDR
+291 ICKPGR
-297 APGPDCRLD
+297 TPGPDCRLD

-427 VRLEVLDEQVLADR
+427 VRLDALDQQVLADR

-454 RDHYQQLFAVAAG
+454 RDHYQQLFGVAAA

-473 RDVRAWLKLSAQQR
+473 RDVRGWLKLPAEQR

-521 KRQLLAAPDSAET
+521 KRQLLGAPDSTET

-547 LRPGTLLRDGG
+547 LRPGTLVREGG
-558 YGLPLGDEQAL
+558 YGLPLADERSL

-597 ARQRGEM
+597 VKQRNEM
-604 DAIEANLAALGAHL
+604 DAIDANLAALGAHL
-618 RTQAGSP
+618 RTQAASP

>member
-1 MIPASSL
+1 MT
-8 SVAPSHAR
+8 SVR
-16 LDSRPRTTTAA
+16 N
-27 EHGSARQRR
+27 
-36 GRWSAATHGLAL
+36 AATHGVAL
-48 LLTAHVAHAA
+48 LLVAHVAHAA
-58 DRLQLDPS
+58 DRLQLDPA
-66 GLDPAQQQL
+66 GLSPAQRQV

-96 AQVQVS
+96 AQVQVR
-102 WSSALPPEV
+102 WSDDLPVDV

-128 DGVPGARRAR
+128 EAVPGARRAR

-144 ELTHVADRSGAN
+144 ELTHVADRGGAN

-178 GDNAFRDRS
+178 GDNDFRDRS

-199 LAVNAEHFLL
+199 LAVNAEHFVL
-209 DAEFAC
+209 DSTFAC
-215 RRPALAQWYLAH
+215 RRPALARWYQAH
-227 LGTPPSLP
+227 FGAPPSLP
-235 QPHCAA
+235 QPQCAA
-241 SLPLLQADS
+241 ALPLLQAES

-262 SRVYAVDYLFAEGSA
+262 ARVYAVDYLFAEGSA

-291 ICKPDR
+291 ICKPGR
-297 APGPDCRLD
+297 VPGPDCRLD
-306 LEYHRVLSFRAFV
+306 LEHHRVLSFRAFV

-356 GLQSLPLRLQRDEI
+356 GLQSLPLRLHREEI

-427 VRLEVLDEQVLADR
+427 VRLDALDERVLADR

-454 RDHYQQLFAVAAG
+454 RDQYQQLFAVAAA
-467 QLALPA
+467 QMALPA
-473 RDVRAWLKLSAQQR
+473 RDVHGWLKLPARQR
-487 APWLLKGD
+487 APWLLQGD

-534 RSLRG
+534 RSLRA
-539 LLEQSGQW
+539 LLEQGGQW
-547 LRPGTLLRDGG
+547 LRPGTLLQDGG
-558 YGLPLGDEQAL
+558 YGLPLADEQAL
-569 LSEAVATASAQA
+569 LSTAVATASAQA
-581 VPAWQALRVQ
+581 VPAWQALRSR

-597 ARQRGEM
+597 VRQREEM
-604 DAIEANLAALGAHL
+604 DAIDTNLAALGARL
-618 RTQAGSP
+618 RAQAAAP
-625 ATGAAVR
+625 ATGAAFR

>member
-1 MIPASSL
+1 M
-8 SVAPSHAR
+8 
-16 LDSRPRTTTAA
+16 
-27 EHGSARQRR
+27 
-36 GRWSAATHGLAL
+36 AL
-48 LLTAHVAHAA
+48 LLTADVAHAA
-58 DRLQLDPS
+58 DRLELDPS
-66 GLDPAQQQL
+66 GLDPAQQRL
-75 ASQTLADVQSL
+75 ARQTLADVQAL
-86 LPEGLLRALP
+86 LPEGLLRAVP
-96 AQVQVS
+96 AQVQVR
-102 WSSALPPEV
+102 WADDLPADV
-111 HGRAFGGRI
+111 HGRAFAGRI
-120 ALRRDLLD
+120 TLRRELLD
-128 DGVPGARRAR
+128 DSVPGARRAR

-144 ELTHVADRSGAN
+144 ELTHVADRGGAD

-178 GDNAFRDRS
+178 GGNDFSDRS

-199 LAVNAEHFLL
+199 LAVNAEHYVL

-215 RRPALAQWYLAH
+215 RRPALAQWYQAH
-227 LGTPPSLP
+227 FGAPPSLP
-235 QPHCAA
+235 QPQCATT
-241 SLPLLQADS
+241 LPLLQAES

-262 SRVYAVDYLFAEGSA
+262 ARVYAVDYLFAEGSA

-291 ICKPDR
+291 ICRPGR
-297 APGPDCRLD
+297 APGPECRLD

-347 DEYTKVELR
+347 GEYTQVELR
-356 GLQSLPLRLQRDEI
+356 GLQSLPLRLQRGEI

-427 VRLEVLDEQVLADR
+427 ARLQVLDEQVLADR
-441 SAAQA
+441 DSAQA

-454 RDHYQQLFAVAAG
+454 RDHYQQLFDVAAS
-467 QLALPA
+467 QLELPV
-473 RDVRAWLKLSAQQR
+473 RDVRGWLKLPAQQR
-487 APWLLKGD
+487 ASWLLKGD

-521 KRQLLAAPDSAET
+521 KRQLLAAPDGAET

-547 LRPGTLLRDGG
+547 LRPGTLLQKGG

-569 LSEAVATASAQA
+569 LSGAVATASARA

-597 ARQRGEM
+597 VKQRGEM
-604 DAIEANLAALGAHL
+604 DAIDANLAALGAHL
-618 RTQAGSP
+618 REQAATPS
-625 ATGAAVR
+625 TGAEAR

>member
-1 MIPASSL
+1 MT
-8 SVAPSHAR
+8 SVR
-16 LDSRPRTTTAA
+16 N
-27 EHGSARQRR
+27 
-36 GRWSAATHGLAL
+36 AATHGVAL
-48 LLTAHVAHAA
+48 LLVAHVAHAA
-58 DRLQLDPS
+58 DRLQLDPA
-66 GLDPAQQQL
+66 GLSPAQRQV

-96 AQVQVS
+96 AQVQVR
-102 WSSALPPEV
+102 WSDDLPVDV

-128 DGVPGARRAR
+128 EAVPGARRAR

-144 ELTHVADRSGAN
+144 ELAHVADRGGAN

-178 GDNAFRDRS
+178 GDNDFRDRS

-199 LAVNAEHFLL
+199 LAVNAEHFVL
-209 DAEFAC
+209 DSTFAC
-215 RRPALAQWYLAH
+215 RRPALAQWYQAH
-227 LGTPPSLP
+227 FGAPPSLP
-235 QPHCAA
+235 QPQCAA
-241 SLPLLQADS
+241 ALPLLQAGS

-262 SRVYAVDYLFAEGSA
+262 ARVYAVDYLFAEGSA

-291 ICKPDR
+291 VCKPGR
-297 APGPDCRLD
+297 VPGPDCRLD
-306 LEYHRVLSFRAFV
+306 LEHHRVLSFRAFV

-356 GLQSLPLRLQRDEI
+356 GLQSLPLRLHREEI

-427 VRLEVLDEQVLADR
+427 VRLDALDERVLADR

-454 RDHYQQLFAVAAG
+454 RDQYQQLFAVAAA

-473 RDVRAWLKLSAQQR
+473 RDVHGWLKLPARQR
-487 APWLLKGD
+487 APWLLQGD

-521 KRQLLAAPDSAET
+521 KRQLLAAPDSAAT
-534 RSLRG
+534 RSLRA
-539 LLEQSGQW
+539 LLEQGGQW
-547 LRPGTLLRDGG
+547 LRPGTLLQDGG
-558 YGLPLGDEQAL
+558 YGLPLADEQAL
-569 LSEAVATASAQA
+569 LSTAVATASAQA
-581 VPAWQALRVQ
+581 VPAWQALRSR

-597 ARQRGEM
+597 VRQREEM
-604 DAIEANLAALGAHL
+604 DAIDTNLAALGARL
-618 RTQAGSP
+618 RAQAAAP

>member
-1 MIPASSL
+1 MDPAGL
-8 SVAPSHAR
+8 S
-16 LDSRPRTTTAA
+16 T
-27 EHGSARQRR
+27 
-36 GRWSAATHGLAL
+36 
-48 LLTAHVAHAA
+48 
-58 DRLQLDPS
+58 
-66 GLDPAQQQL
+66 AQQQV
-75 ASQTLADVQSL
+75 AMQTLADVQSL

-96 AQVQVS
+96 AQVRVA
-102 WSSALPPEV
+102 WRDDLPGDV
-111 HGRAFGGRI
+111 HGRAFAGRI

-128 DGVPGARRAR
+128 EQPAGARRAR
-138 RSALVH
+138 RSALIH
-144 ELTHVADRSGAN
+144 ELTHVADRSGAG

-178 GDNAFRDRS
+178 GDNEFRDRS
-187 PDAYELKDPAEY
+187 PDAYERADPAEY
-199 LAVNAEHFLL
+199 LAVNAEHFVL
-209 DAEFAC
+209 DADFAC
-215 RRPALAQWYLAH
+215 RRPALAQWMQAH
-227 LGTPPSLP
+227 LGAPPSLP
-235 QPHCAA
+235 QVHCA
-241 SLPLLQADS
+241 SSVPLLQADAQ
-250 EEGAASLLQLDP
+250 EGAASLLQLDP
-262 SRVYAVDYLFAEGSA
+262 ARVYAVDYLFAEGSA

-291 ICKPDR
+291 ICRPSR

-356 GLQSLPLRLQRDEI
+356 GLASLPLQLQRDEI

-422 LKRRL
+422 LRRRL
-427 VRLEVLDEQVLADR
+427 ARLQVLDEQVLADR
-441 SAAQA
+441 TRAQA

-454 RDHYQQLFAVAAG
+454 RDHYQQLFAVAAA
-467 QLALPA
+467 QMALPA
-473 RDVRAWLKLSAQQR
+473 HDVGDWLKLPAQQR
-487 APWLLKGD
+487 SAWLLQGD

-507 AAQRRAELRARDVL
+507 AAQRRAELRARDAL
-521 KRQLLAAPDSAET
+521 KRRLLAEPDSEAT
-534 RSLRG
+534 RGLRS

-547 LRPGTLLRDGG
+547 LRPGHLLQDAG
-558 YGLPLGDEQAL
+558 YGLPLADEQMQVGD
-569 LSEAVATASAQA
+569 AVARASAQA
-581 VPAWQALRVQ
+581 VPAWRALRVQ
-591 LRQQLP
+591 LRARLPQAQQ
-597 ARQRGEM
+597 REM
-604 DAIEANLAALGAHL
+604 DAIDANLAVLGAHL
-618 RTQAGSP
+618 RSQAAGAS
-625 ATGAAVR
+625 ATDAAAR

>member
-1 MIPASSL
+1 MT
-8 SVAPSHAR
+8 SVR
-16 LDSRPRTTTAA
+16 N
-27 EHGSARQRR
+27 
-36 GRWSAATHGLAL
+36 AATHGVAL
-48 LLTAHVAHAA
+48 LLVAHVAHAA
-58 DRLQLDPS
+58 DRLQLDPA
-66 GLDPAQQQL
+66 GLSPAQRQV

-96 AQVQVS
+96 AQVQVR
-102 WSSALPPEV
+102 WSDDLPVDV

-128 DGVPGARRAR
+128 EAVPGARRAR

-144 ELTHVADRSGAN
+144 ELTHVADRGGAN

-178 GDNAFRDRS
+178 GDNDFRDRS

-199 LAVNAEHFLL
+199 LAVNAEHFVL
-209 DAEFAC
+209 DSTFAC
-215 RRPALAQWYLAH
+215 RRPALAQWYQAH
-227 LGTPPSLP
+227 FGAPPSLP
-235 QPHCAA
+235 QPQCAA
-241 SLPLLQADS
+241 ALPLLQAES

-262 SRVYAVDYLFAEGSA
+262 ARVYAVDYLFAEGSA

-291 ICKPDR
+291 ICKPGR
-297 APGPDCRLD
+297 VPGPDCRLD
-306 LEYHRVLSFRAFV
+306 LEHHRVLSFRAFV

-356 GLQSLPLRLQRDEI
+356 GLQSLPLRLHREEI

-422 LKRRL
+422 LERRL
-427 VRLEVLDEQVLADR
+427 VRLDALDERVLADR

-454 RDHYQQLFAVAAG
+454 RDHYQQLFAVAAA

-473 RDVRAWLKLSAQQR
+473 RDVHGWLKLPARQR
-487 APWLLKGD
+487 APWLLQGD

-521 KRQLLAAPDSAET
+521 KRHLLAAPDSAET
-534 RSLRG
+534 RSLRA
-539 LLEQSGQW
+539 LLEQGGQW
-547 LRPGTLLRDGG
+547 LRPGTLLQDGG
-558 YGLPLGDEQAL
+558 YGLPLADEQAL
-569 LSEAVATASAQA
+569 LSTAVATASAQA
-581 VPAWQALRVQ
+581 VPAWQALRSR

-597 ARQRGEM
+597 VRQREEM
-604 DAIEANLAALGAHL
+604 DAIDTNLATLGARL
-618 RTQAGSP
+618 RAQAAAP

>member
-1 MIPASSL
+1 MRIAT
-8 SVAPSHAR
+8 V
-16 LDSRPRTTTAA
+16 A
-27 EHGSARQRR
+27 EHGSALQRL
-36 GRWSAATHGLAL
+36 GRWNAATHGVAL
-48 LLTAHVAHAA
+48 LLVAHVAHAA
-58 DRLQLDPS
+58 DRLQLDPA
-66 GLDPAQQQL
+66 GLSPAQQQV
-75 ASQTLADVQSL
+75 ATQTLADVQAL
-86 LPEGLLRALP
+86 LPDGLLRALP
-96 AQVQVS
+96 AQVQVR
-102 WSSALPPEV
+102 WRDDLPADV
-111 HGRAFGGRI
+111 HGRAFAGRI
-120 ALRRDLLD
+120 ALRRELLD
-128 DGVPGARRAR
+128 DAVPGARRAR

-144 ELTHVADRSGAN
+144 ELTHVADRGGAN
-156 WSRSA
+156 WSQSM

-178 GDNAFRDRS
+178 GDNDFRDRS

-199 LAVNAEHFLL
+199 LAVNAEHFVL
-209 DAEFAC
+209 DSEFAC
-215 RRPALAQWYLAH
+215 RRPALARWYQAH
-227 LGTPPSLP
+227 FGTPPSLP
-235 QPHCAA
+235 QSHCATA
-241 SLPLLQADS
+241 LPLLQAES

-262 SRVYAVDYLFAEGSA
+262 ARVYAVDYLFAEGSA

-291 ICKPDR
+291 ICRPGR

-306 LEYHRVLSFRAFV
+306 LEHHRVLSFRAFV

-427 VRLEVLDEQVLADR
+427 ARLGMLDERVLTDR
-441 SAAQA
+441 NAAQA

-454 RDHYQQLFAVAAG
+454 RDHYQQLFTVAAT
-467 QLALPA
+467 QLSLPA
-473 RDVRAWLKLSAQQR
+473 RDVRGWLKLPAEQR

-521 KRQLLAAPDSAET
+521 KRQLLAAADSAET
-534 RSLRG
+534 RGLRG
-539 LLEQSGQW
+539 LLAQSGQW
-547 LRPGTLLRDGG
+547 LRPGTLLQDGG
-558 YGLPLGDEQAL
+558 YGLPLGDEQVL
-569 LSEAVATASAQA
+569 LSAAVTTASAQA

-597 ARQRGEM
+597 ARQREEM
-604 DAIEANLAALGAHL
+604 DAIDANLAALGAHL
-618 RTQAGSP
+618 RTQAAGP

>member
-1 MIPASSL
+1 MAWLFIP
-8 SVAPSHAR
+8 
-16 LDSRPRTTTAA
+16 TAY
-27 EHGSARQRR
+27 
-36 GRWSAATHGLAL
+36 
-48 LLTAHVAHAA
+48 AA

-66 GLDPAQQQL
+66 GLDGAQQQL
-75 ASQTLADVQSL
+75 ARQTLADVQSL

-102 WSSALPPEV
+102 WSDALPPDV

-199 LAVNAEHFLL
+199 LAVNAEHFVL
-209 DAEFAC
+209 DDEFAC
-215 RRPALAQWYLAH
+215 RRPALAQWYQAH

-235 QPHCAA
+235 QPQCAA
-241 SLPLLQADS
+241 ALPLLQADP

-291 ICKPDR
+291 ICRPGR
-297 APGPDCRLD
+297 TPGPDCRLD

-356 GLQSLPLRLQRDEI
+356 GLQSLPLRLQHGEI

-375 RTAQVHWSYDGRY
+375 RSAQVHWSYDGRY

-427 VRLEVLDEQVLADR
+427 LRLGVLDERVLADR

-454 RDHYQQLFAVAAG
+454 RDHYQQLFAVAAD
-467 QLALPA
+467 QLSLPA
-473 RDVRAWLKLSAQQR
+473 RDVRGWLKLPAQQR

-521 KRQLLAAPDSAET
+521 KRQLLAAPDSAQT

-547 LRPGTLLRDGG
+547 LRPGVLLQDDG
-558 YGLPLGDEQAL
+558 YGLPLGEEQAL

-597 ARQRGEM
+597 AKQRGEM
-604 DAIEANLAALGAHL
+604 DAIDANLAALGAHL
-618 RTQAGSP
+618 RAQAASP
-625 ATGAAVR
+625 ATGAVVR

>member
-1 MIPASSL
+1 MT
-8 SVAPSHAR
+8 SVR
-16 LDSRPRTTTAA
+16 N
-27 EHGSARQRR
+27 
-36 GRWSAATHGLAL
+36 AATHGVAL
-48 LLTAHVAHAA
+48 LLVAHVAHAA
-58 DRLQLDPS
+58 DRLQLDPA
-66 GLDPAQQQL
+66 GLSPAQRQV

-96 AQVQVS
+96 AQVQVR
-102 WSSALPPEV
+102 WSDDLPVDV

-128 DGVPGARRAR
+128 EAVPGARRAR

-144 ELTHVADRSGAN
+144 ELTHVADRGGAD

-178 GDNAFRDRS
+178 GDNDFRDRS
-187 PDAYELKDPAEY
+187 PDAYELKHPAEY
-199 LAVNAEHFLL
+199 LAVNAEHFVL
-209 DAEFAC
+209 DSTFAC
-215 RRPALAQWYLAH
+215 RRPALARWYQAH
-227 LGTPPSLP
+227 FGAPPSLP
-235 QPHCAA
+235 QPQCAA
-241 SLPLLQADS
+241 ALPLLQAES

-262 SRVYAVDYLFAEGSA
+262 ARVYAVDYLFAEGSA

-291 ICKPDR
+291 ICKPGR
-297 APGPDCRLD
+297 VPGPDCRLD
-306 LEYHRVLSFRAFV
+306 LEHHRVLSFRAFV

-356 GLQSLPLRLQRDEI
+356 GLQSLPLRLHREEI

-427 VRLEVLDEQVLADR
+427 VRLDALDEQVLADR

-454 RDHYQQLFAVAAG
+454 RDHYQQLFAVAAA

-473 RDVRAWLKLSAQQR
+473 RDVHGWLKLPARQR
-487 APWLLKGD
+487 APWLLQGD

-534 RSLRG
+534 RSLRA
-539 LLEQSGQW
+539 LLEQGGQW
-547 LRPGTLLRDGG
+547 LRPGTLLQDGG
-558 YGLPLGDEQAL
+558 YGLPLADEQAL
-569 LSEAVATASAQA
+569 LSTAVATASAQA
-581 VPAWQALRVQ
+581 VPAWQALRSR

-597 ARQRGEM
+597 VRQREEM
-604 DAIEANLAALGAHL
+604 DAIDTNLAALGARL
-618 RTQAGSP
+618 RAQAAAP

>member
-1 MIPASSL
+1 MAWLLIPS
-8 SVAPSHAR
+8 
-16 LDSRPRTTTAA
+16 
-27 EHGSARQRR
+27 
-36 GRWSAATHGLAL
+36 
-48 LLTAHVAHAA
+48 AHAA
-58 DRLQLDPS
+58 DRLQLDPA

-86 LPEGLLRALP
+86 LPDGLRRALP
-96 AQVQVS
+96 VQVQVH
-102 WSSALPPEV
+102 WSDDLPADV
-111 HGRAFGGRI
+111 HGRAFAGRI
-120 ALRRDLLD
+120 TLRRDLLD
-128 DGVPGARRAR
+128 DAVPGARRAR

-144 ELTHVADRSGAN
+144 ELTHVADRTGAN

-178 GDNAFRDRS
+178 GGNDFHDRS

-199 LAVNAEHFLL
+199 LAVNAEHFVL

-215 RRPALAQWYLAH
+215 RRPALAQWYQAH
-227 LGTPPSLP
+227 FGAPPSLP
-235 QPHCAA
+235 QPQCATT
-241 SLPLLQADS
+241 LPLLQAES

-262 SRVYAVDYLFAEGSA
+262 ARVYAVDYLFAEGSA

-291 ICKPDR
+291 ICRPGR

-409 LGEAG
+409 LGQAG

-427 VRLEVLDEQVLADR
+427 SRLQVLDEQVLADR
-441 SAAQA
+441 DSAQT

-454 RDHYQQLFAVAAG
+454 RDHYQQLFGVAAA
-467 QLALPA
+467 QLALPT
-473 RDVRAWLKLSAQQR
+473 RDVRGWLKLPAQQR

-507 AAQRRAELRARDVL
+507 AAQRRADLRARDVL
-521 KRQLLAAPDSAET
+521 KRQLLGAPDSAET
-534 RSLRG
+534 RSLRE

-547 LRPGTLLRDGG
+547 LRPGTLLQEGG
-558 YGLPLGDEQAL
+558 YGLPLADERSL
-569 LSEAVATASAQA
+569 LSETVATASAQA

-597 ARQRGEM
+597 VKQRNEM
-604 DAIEANLAALGAHL
+604 DAIDANLAALGAHL
-618 RTQAGSP
+618 RTQAASP